1 MGDDPIR
8 MDGGNRVLGVWRYL
22 AMVDA
27 NPLVAGLW
35 GDTGPRV
42 EIPVSGGNFPNSTEY
57 FIILTASTV
66 ILVQHQ
72 C

>member
-1 MGDDPIR
+1 MAD
-8 MDGGNRVLGVWRYL
+8 V
-22 AMVDA
+22 

-57 FIILTASTV
+57 FITLTASTV